1 MPHEIWQLIDSRE
14 PGGIET
20 HVLQLAVSLAEFG
33 ERPRV
38 VFLDDHG
45 EHPLRGLLEQHA
57 IPVTV
62 LDGRM
67 QALWRALQAH
77 RPRVLHTHGY
87 KAGLSGRLAARL
99 VGGIRVFSTY
109 HAGET
114 PAGRVALY
122 DRLDRYTAWLAHGVY
137 AVSHAIATRIPGRP
151 PVLNNFVDTASAA
164 RSTGTAIA
172 FVGRLSAEKGPD
184 RFVDLARRRP
194 DTLFHVYGDGPLGDA
209 LRQAAPPNLVF
220 HGQQASMGGAWQDI
234 GLLVMPSRHEGLPM
248 AALEAMA
255 RGIAVLASAV
265 GGLPDLIDDDRN
277 GWTVDPS
284 DSEGFAERLAQW
296 TRMSEQRR
304 REIGSAAIAT
314 IERGYSSR
322 AVVPGILAAYTA
334 RGPR

>member
-1 MPHEIWQLIDSRE
+1 
-14 PGGIET
+14 
-20 HVLQLAVSLAEFG
+20 
-33 ERPRV
+33 
-38 VFLDDHG
+38 
-45 EHPLRGLLEQHA
+45 
-57 IPVTV
+57 
-62 LDGRM
+62 
-67 QALWRALQAH
+67 
-77 RPRVLHTHGY
+77 
-87 KAGLSGRLAARL
+87 
-99 VGGIRVFSTY
+99 
-109 HAGET
+109 
-114 PAGRVALY
+114 
-122 DRLDRYTAWLAHGVY
+122 
-137 AVSHAIATRIPGRP
+137 
-151 PVLNNFVDTASAA
+151 
-164 RSTGTAIA
+164 
-172 FVGRLSAEKGPD
+172 
-184 RFVDLARRRP
+184 
-194 DTLFHVYGDGPLGDA
+194 
-209 LRQAAPPNLVF
+209 
-220 HGQQASMGGAWQDI
+220 MGGAWQDI